1 MNADKST
8 AMKTLSSR
16 AQSPYFKCLT
26 PLLDSLG
33 WNGSKNTLYEALPFD
48 SNDNFDLNTL
58 LSTLANLQ
66 FESKIVNTNISS
78 ISQKSLPCVF
88 ISNADRIFVLIRKI
102 DDSFLV
108 YDAFSSEYCR
118 LDTSTTEGACV
129 LVSRN
134 TLNETTADDRQDK
147 WFKKT
152 ISRFNRLFG
161 IVLVISLVTTVLA
174 LLQPTFITAL
184 FSQISPGSSYKPLIY
199 LSLGVIL
206 YLAANEVLS
215 SIRFNILNY
224 ISSRVGY
231 IIDNQILRRILYLSL
246 GFTEKA
252 TLSSQLSRIK
262 DFQSIQKFICGK
274 AALSL
279 FDLPFLIILIGA
291 LFVIGG
297 FIGFIPIAGMIVFA
311 IFGVTINGFVTSIN
325 SSTSQISAKKQD
337 LTLEILNNIEAI
349 KDSNSEEIWLNR
361 YSEFSSKTVK
371 TALSSERI
379 NTFIN
384 NFSSLV
390 VSLSGMATIVAGTV
404 MVIQGSMSSG
414 ALIASML
421 LTWRILAPLKTSFS
435 TITQINKISKSIS
448 QVDRLMSM
456 NIENNPVSS
465 INLEKPFSGKIAF
478 NQVSLRYQPDR
489 DPALVGVNFSIN
501 PKEIVLIRGSEGAG
515 KSTILKLIDGLYM
528 PQAGSVLID
537 DFNIKQITPILLRKS
552 ISLIPQTCDIFNGT
566 IAQNLR
572 LSCQNATDNDL
583 TEAIKLANVYD
594 DIAKLENGINT
605 VLDKRFLRSFR
616 EAFIKKLCFAR
627 ALLRESAIL
636 AIDEIDAF
644 FTDEELSKFIKTL
657 KTLKKG
663 KTILIVSNNKNLITV
678 SDKVLEMNAGKVAFF
693 DAKSKYK
700 LNG

>member
-1 MNADKST
+1 MNTDKPII
-8 AMKTLSSR
+8 KTLSGR
-16 AQSPYFKCLT
+16 ELSPYFKCIA

-33 WNGSKNTLYEALPFD
+33 WHGPKNTLYEAMPYD
-48 SNDNFDLNTL
+48 STENFDINTL

-66 FESKIVNTNISS
+66 FESKILNLPITS
-78 ISQKSLPCVF
+78 ISEKSLPCVF
-88 ISNADRIFVLIRKI
+88 IGSADQIFVLIRKI
-102 DDSFLV
+102 ESSFLV
-108 YDAFSSEYCR
+108 YNCVSSEYCR
-118 LDTSTTEGACV
+118 LDSYNAKGKCIFI
-129 LVSRN
+129 SRN
-134 TLNETTADDRQDK
+134 TLNQTTADDKQDK
-147 WFKKT
+147 WFKNT

-161 IVLVISLVTTVLA
+161 IVLVISLATTVLA

-184 FSQISPGSSYKPLIY
+184 FSQISPGNSYKPLIY
-199 LSLGVIL
+199 LSIGVIL
-206 YLAANEVLS
+206 YLAATEVLS
-215 SIRFNILNY
+215 SLRFDILNY

-279 FDLPFLIILIGA
+279 FELPFLIILIAA

-297 FIGFIPIAGMIVFA
+297 FIGFIPIAGMIIFA

-349 KDSNSEEIWLNR
+349 KDSNSEGIWLSR
-361 YSEFSSKTVK
+361 YAEFSSKTVK

-379 NTFIN
+379 NAFIN
-384 NFSSLV
+384 HFSTLV

-404 MVIQGSMSSG
+404 MVIQGNMSSG

-435 TITQINKISKSIS
+435 TITQINKLSKSIS
-448 QVDRLMSM
+448 QVDRLM
-456 NIENNPVSS
+456 NLNVEVNPVSS
-465 INLEKPFSGKIAF
+465 INLEKPFSGKVTF

-501 PKEIVLIRGSEGAG
+501 PKEIVLIRGSAGAG
-515 KSTILKLIDGLYM
+515 KSTILKLLDGLYM

-552 ISLIPQTCDIFNGT
+552 ISLIPQTADIFNGT

-572 LSCQNATDNDL
+572 LSCQNAKDEEL
-583 TEAIKLANVYD
+583 IEAVKLANVYD
-594 DIAKLENGINT
+594 DITGLENGINT
-605 VLDKRFLRSFR
+605 ILDKRFLRNFR
-616 EAFIKKLCFAR
+616 EAFLKKICFAR
-627 ALLRESAIL
+627 ALLRKSSIL
-636 AIDEIDAF
+636 AIDEIDSF
-644 FTDEELSKFIKTL
+644 FTDEELSKFIRSL
-657 KTLKKG
+657 KTLKKD

-678 SDKVLEMNAGKVAFF
+678 SDKVLEMNAGKLTFF
-693 DAKSKYK
+693 DVKSKYK
-700 LNG
+700 ING